1 MARWNAFSKL
11 LLITILFQQEV
22 LTEVLE
28 ILNTMTGAFFSRLVS
43 SETLVI
49 ELPDVELLL
58 KKVAAGDLKGVII
71 NRESTR
77 FKLPEN
83 FAVSEAGNVNV
94 KVRNV
99 CQIQFFPVLA

>member
-1 MARWNAFSKL
+1 
-11 LLITILFQQEV
+11 
-22 LTEVLE
+22 
-28 ILNTMTGAFFSRLVS
+28 MTGAFFSRLVS

-58 KKVAAGDLKGVII
+58 KKVSAGDLKGVII

-99 CQIQFFPVLA
+99 SQIHFLP

>member
-1 MARWNAFSKL
+1 MAMWNAFSKL

-71 NRESTR
+71 NRASTR

-83 FAVSEAGNVNV
+83 FAVSKAGNVNV

-99 CQIQFFPVLA
+99 CQIQFLPVLA

>member
-1 MARWNAFSKL
+1 MAMWNAFSKH

-49 ELPDVELLL
+49 ELPDVELFL
-58 KKVAAGDLKGVII
+58 KKVAAADLKGVII

-99 CQIQFFPVLA
+99 CHIHFLP